1 MSIVVTGASGFI
13 GSYLVNALSQGNYS
27 VYAVSRF
34 DSERLRD
41 LRIKSKFFECDF
53 GNSDSI
59 NKMFSELQPDVVY
72 HLASQS
78 NIPLSWKDPFN
89 TFNVNI
95 NGTTSL
101 LEEARNSKIDTR
113 IHIVCSS
120 SEYGSVDKNDIPIH
134 EDVKF
139 RPSSPYAVS
148 KVTQDMLGYSY
159 WKSYGMKITRSRPFA
174 IVGPGKT
181 GDALSDWV
189 QNIVDVE
196 SNKKEHLTTG
206 NLSSIR
212 DFLDVRDC
220 TSALIRIVENGK
232 AGEVYNICSGIGI
245 QLEKIVEILQ
255 RFSKKRFSQILDPQR
270 LRPSD
275 DPILVGKNEKLKQ
288 LGWEHKISIEKT
300 IIDIIEFYRKNFG
313 N

>member
-1 MSIVVTGASGFI
+1 MNIVVTGASGFI
-13 GSYLVNALSQGNYS
+13 GSYLVNILSQSNNSVYS
-27 VYAVSRF
+27 VSRS
-34 DSERLRD
+34 DSKKLKD

-53 GNSDSI
+53 ANSDSI
-59 NKMFSELQPDVVY
+59 KKMFSELQPDVIY
-72 HLASQS
+72 HLAAQS
-78 NIPLSWKDPFN
+78 NIPLSWKDPNN

-101 LEEARNSKIDTR
+101 LEAIRNSKIDTK

-120 SEYGSVDKNDIPIH
+120 SEYGSADKDDIPIH

-174 IVGPGKT
+174 IIGPGKI
-181 GDALSDWV
+181 GDALSDWA
-189 QNIVDVE
+189 QNIIEIE
-196 SNKKEHLTTG
+196 SNKKEHLMTG
-206 NLSSIR
+206 NLSSVR

-220 TSALIRIVENGK
+220 TFALIKIVEEGK
-232 AGEVYNICSGIGI
+232 AGEVYNVCSGIGI
-245 QLEKIVEILQ
+245 QLDKLIEILQ
-255 RFSKKRFSQILDPQR
+255 RFSKKPFSRIQDPQR

-275 DPILVGKNEKLKQ
+275 DPILIGKNEKLKQ
-288 LGWEHKISIEKT
+288 LGWTHKITIENT
-300 IIDIIEFYRKNFG
+300 IKDILQFYRQI
-313 N
+313 

>member
-1 MSIVVTGASGFI
+1 MNIVVTGATGFI
-13 GSYLVNALSQGNYS
+13 GSYLVNTLSQNNDSVYS
-27 VYAVSRF
+27 VSRS
-34 DSERLRD
+34 DSKKLKD

-59 NKMFSELQPDVVY
+59 EKMFSELQPDVVY
-72 HLASQS
+72 HLAAQS
-78 NIPLSWKDPFN
+78 NIPLSWKSPST

-101 LEEARNSKIDTR
+101 LEAARNSKIDAK

-174 IVGPGKT
+174 IIGPGKI
-181 GDALSDWV
+181 GDALSDWA
-189 QNIVDVE
+189 QNIVEIE
-196 SNKKEHLTTG
+196 SNKKEHLMTG
-206 NLSSIR
+206 NLSSVR

-220 TSALIRIVENGK
+220 TFALIKIVEEGK
-232 AGEVYNICSGIGI
+232 AGEVYNVCSGIGI
-245 QLEKIVEILQ
+245 QLDKLIEILQ
-255 RFSKKRFSQILDPQR
+255 RFSKKPFSHIQDPQR

-275 DPILVGKNEKLKQ
+275 DPVLIGKNEKLKQ
-288 LGWEHKISIEKT
+288 LGWTHKITIENT
-300 IIDIIEFYRKNFG
+300 IKDILQFHRQV
-313 N
+313 